1 MLQFLSDII
10 PSLVRL
16 NERLDNTTILKSKD
30 WIQVLEDPENRGYL
44 NSSLKISYNFK
55 ENPNIL
61 RITENGITRKGS
73 WEYLVDNKIE
83 LEIDG
88 TCYKFVHKF
97 HDNNKLA
104 LMLDGSDNYIIL
116 ISEYEYQTL
125 LNNHLKINQYIERNI
140 SSYTNRQISPT
151 HNISI
156 SENESFD
163 INNFPSFQDEMN
175 NLKNTLVQFPLTN
188 REDIITSFA
197 KNHSFKTT
205 WINEN
210 PALCNGLKD
219 GLIDIRVMEQLFK
232 QSKDNSMFQSQLLAF
247 IKEVLGS

>member
-30 WIQVLEDPENRGYL
+30 WIQLLEDPENRGYL

-61 RITENGITRKGS
+61 RITENGITKKGS
-73 WEYLVDNKIE
+73 WEYLVGNKIE
-83 LEIDG
+83 LEIEG

-104 LMLDGSDNYIIL
+104 LMLDGSNKFILL
-116 ISEYEYQTL
+116 ISENEYQSLSNTQL
-125 LNNHLKINQYIERNI
+125 RINQYIESNI

-151 HNISI
+151 LNISI

-163 INNFPSFQDEMN
+163 INNFSSFLDEMN
-175 NLKNTLVQFPLTN
+175 NLKITLEQFPIN
-188 REDIITSFA
+188 KREDIITSFA
-197 KNHSFKTT
+197 KNHSFKTS

-210 PALCNGLKD
+210 PSLCKGLKE
-219 GLIDIRVMEQLFK
+219 GLIDIRIMEQLFK
-232 QSKDNSMFQSQLLAF
+232 VSKDNSIFQSELIAF
-247 IKEVLGS
+247 ISEKLS

>member
-30 WIQVLEDPENRGYL
+30 WILVLEDPENRGYL

-61 RITENGITRKGS
+61 RITENGITKRSS
-73 WEYLVDNKIE
+73 WEYLGGNKIE
-83 LEIDG
+83 LEIEG
-88 TCYKFVHKF
+88 TYYKFNHKF

-104 LMLDGSDNYIIL
+104 LMLDGSNKFILL
-116 ISEYEYQTL
+116 ISETEYQSLSNTQL
-125 LNNHLKINQYIERNI
+125 RINQYIESNI
-140 SSYTNRQISPT
+140 SSYTNRQISPNL
-151 HNISI
+151 NISI

-163 INNFPSFQDEMN
+163 INNFPSFLEEIN
-175 NLKNTLVQFPLTN
+175 KLKITLEQFPIN
-188 REDIITSFA
+188 KRVDIITSFA
-197 KNHSFKTT
+197 KNHSFKTS

-210 PALCNGLKD
+210 PKLCERLKE
-219 GLIDIRVMEQLFK
+219 GLIDIKVMEQLFK
-232 QSKDNSMFQSQLLAF
+232 VSKDNLIFQSELIAF
-247 IKEVLGS
+247 ISEKLS

>member
-61 RITENGITRKGS
+61 RITENGITKKGF
-73 WEYLVDNKIE
+73 WEYLVGNKIE
-83 LEIDG
+83 LEIEG

-104 LMLDGSDNYIIL
+104 LMLDGSNKFILL
-116 ISEYEYQTL
+116 ISETEYQSLSNTQL
-125 LNNHLKINQYIERNI
+125 SINQYIESNI

-151 HNISI
+151 LNISI

-163 INNFPSFQDEMN
+163 INNFSSFLEEIN
-175 NLKNTLVQFPLTN
+175 KLKITLERFPINKRVEIT
-188 REDIITSFA
+188 TSFA
-197 KNHSFKTT
+197 KNHSFKTS

-210 PALCNGLKD
+210 PKLCEGLKE
-219 GLIDIRVMEQLFK
+219 GLIDIKVMEQLFK
-232 QSKDNSMFQSQLLAF
+232 ASKDNSIFQSELIAF
-247 IKEVLGS
+247 ISEKLS